1 MKTKFILLIA
11 FLSLVVVSCKND
23 TKAADEKTD
32 EVAQPQGKQ
41 NFSLEMDV
49 ISANKE
55 DFSMFYTEDATIN
68 FNSEKVVWAGVP
80 AKAGS
85 QKVVFDL
92 KEEIL
97 PTDIRI
103 DFGIVQ
109 ERGDV
114 TLEKFKLNY
123 YGKTFEA
130 QGSDFLK
137 YFIVNEGVQVD
148 VDAAKGTIRF
158 QKLANKPYTPSF
170 YPQQAILDEIK
181 KITK

>member
-1 MKTKFILLIA
+1 MKTRIIVAIVLMTTF
-11 FLSLVVVSCKND
+11 FVGCKNE
-23 TKAADEKTD
+23 TKGEGEQAAAKENVK
-32 EVAQPQGKQ
+32 E

-55 DFSMFYTEDATIN
+55 DFSMFYTEDGTIN
-68 FNSEKVVWAGVP
+68 FNADKVIWLGVEP
-80 AKAGS
+80 DSKS
-85 QKVVFDL
+85 QKIVFDL
-92 KEEIL
+92 KEEII

-114 TLEKFKLNY
+114 TLEKFKLSY

-130 QGSDFLK
+130 KGSDFLK
-137 YFIVNEGVQVD
+137 YFIANESVKTD

-158 QKLANKPYTPSF
+158 QKLADKPYTPCF
-170 YPQQAILDEIK
+170 YPQETILDEIK

>member
-1 MKTKFILLIA
+1 MKTKFILITVILALA
-11 FLSLVVVSCKND
+11 FVSCKNEAKGEAEQEA
-23 TKAADEKTD
+23 TKEN
-32 EVAQPQGKQ
+32 VKQ

-55 DFSMFYTEDATIN
+55 DFSMFYTEDGTIN
-68 FNSEKVVWAGVP
+68 FNADKVVWFGV
-80 AKAGS
+80 KQDSTS
-85 QKVVFDL
+85 QKIVFDVA
-92 KEEIL
+92 EEII

-114 TLEKFKLNY
+114 TLEKFKLSY

-130 QGSDFLK
+130 KGSDFFK
-137 YFIVNEGVQVD
+137 YFIANEGVKAD
-148 VDAAKGTIRF
+148 VDATKGTIRF
-158 QKLANKPYTPSF
+158 QKIADKPYTPSF
-170 YPQQAILDEIK
+170 YPQQTILDEIK

>member
-1 MKTKFILLIA
+1 MKTKFIILIA
-11 FLSLVVVSCKND
+11 VLSLAVVSCKNE
-23 TKAADEKTD
+23 TKEKTE
-32 EVAQPQGKQ
+32 EVAAPVGKQ

-49 ISANKE
+49 ICANKE

-68 FNSEKVVWAGVP
+68 FSAEKVVWTGVES
-80 AKAGS
+80 KAVS

-92 KEEIL
+92 KDEIL

-109 ERGDV
+109 DKGDV

-137 YFIVNEGVQVD
+137 YFIPNEGVKADVD
-148 VDAAKGTIRF
+148 VAKGTIRF
-158 QKLANKPYTPSF
+158 QKLGDKPYTPSF